1 MGGEI
6 TAGGEPL
13 GRGAVCHRSTADNYR
28 HPQRNEGP
36 EGTAGAGWKLTWQ
49 KDLERCPLAGK
60 FCYFK
65 ILFLLKGAEPLQAQ
79 GDWIRRR
86 EGSGE

>member
-1 MGGEI
+1 MGLFVTAAQLTI
-6 TAGGEPL
+6 TGILSGTK
-13 GRGAVCHRSTADNYR
+13 GRRL
-28 HPQRNEGP
+28 
-36 EGTAGAGWKLTWQ
+36 TAGAGWKLTWQ
-49 KDLERCPLAGK
+49 KDLERRPLAGK